1 MFHVFFRSV
10 FGILPLFIVLLPVN
24 SSTCVME
31 NTTVIREKY
40 ENILSHDIEL
50 LENMS
55 EEYRDR
61 CCRNKRHETPSA
73 FFCNDTQEIRS
84 LQNMACDMLKFF
96 YKKKINKDFRW
107 QTARVSCMTLEILRC
122 RCDRESKNRKVCILL
137 TQPSKDTLGAQDPKK
152 KCCQEL
158 CELKETIASLRSC
171 WNKFEKEI
179 ASPDEKIQHLVPGDK
194 ATGNQQILKF
204 KK

>member
-1 MFHVFFRSV
+1 MFHVFFRSI
-10 FGILPLFIVLLPVN
+10 FGILSLFVVLLPVT

-61 CCRNKRHETPSA
+61 CCRNKRRENPSA
-73 FFCNDTQEIRS
+73 FFCNDTQEIGS
-84 LQNMACDMLKFF
+84 LQNMACDLLKFF
-96 YKKKINKDFRW
+96 NKQKINRDFRW
-107 QTARVSCMTLEILRC
+107 QTALVSCMTLDILHC
-122 RCDRESKNRKVCILL
+122 RCDRVGRNRQVCRSVIK
-137 TQPSKDTLGAQDPKK
+137 TSKDTEGAQSPKK
-152 KCCQEL
+152 KCFQEL
-158 CELKETIASLRSC
+158 CELKETISSLRSC

-179 ASPDEKIQHLVPGDK
+179 SR
-194 ATGNQQILKF
+194 
-204 KK
+204 

>member
-1 MFHVFFRSV
+1 MTEKPPAQRSPPLPADNVPWSV

-40 ENILSHDIEL
+40 ENILSHDIDL

-61 CCRNKRHETPSA
+61 CCRNKRHENPSA
-73 FFCNDTQEIRS
+73 IFCNDTQEIRS
-84 LQNMACDMLKFF
+84 LQNMACDLLKFF
-96 YKKKINKDFRW
+96 NKQKINKDFRW
-107 QTARVSCMTLEILRC
+107 QTAVVSCMTLEILQC
-122 RCDRESKNRKVCILL
+122 RCDRGNKNRKVCILV
-137 TQPSKDTLGAQDPKK
+137 TQTGKDTTGAQGPKK

-158 CELKETIASLRSC
+158 CELKETISSLRSC
-171 WNKFEKEI
+171 WNKFEKDI
-179 ASPDEKIQHLVPGDK
+179 AR
-194 ATGNQQILKF
+194 
-204 KK
+204 

>member
-1 MFHVFFRSV
+1 MTEKPPAQLSLPPPADNVPWSV
-10 FGILPLFIVLLPVN
+10 FGILPLFVVLLPVN
-24 SSTCVME
+24 SSTCGME

-50 LENMS
+50 L
-55 EEYRDR
+55 
-61 CCRNKRHETPSA
+61 
-73 FFCNDTQEIRS
+73 EIRS

-107 QTARVSCMTLEILRC
+107 QTARVSCMTLEILHC
-122 RCDRESKNRKVCILL
+122 RCDREQKNRKVCILL
-137 TQPSKDTLGAQDPKK
+137 TQPSKDILGAQGPKK

-158 CELKETIASLRSC
+158 CELKETISSLRSC

-179 ASPDEKIQHLVPGDK
+179 AR
-194 ATGNQQILKF
+194 
-204 KK
+204 